1 MGIALALVLTL
12 VVGVLLAASLVRN
25 QALGPLGLAVV
36 PAPAADSADC
46 ALVLAALPEE
56 LEGGELGALERRQL
70 RAPIPV
76 GAAGWGEPPVVLR
89 CGLGRPSELTATSQ
103 LLTISGVQFL
113 EIPSTGMS
121 TWVAVD
127 RSVYIA
133 VALPPNSGS
142 GALQQIATV
151 IKHTLPQGD
160 VPVPY

>member
-1 MGIALALVLTL
+1 
-12 VVGVLLAASLVRN
+12 
-25 QALGPLGLAVV
+25 
-36 PAPAADSADC
+36 
-46 ALVLAALPEE
+46 
-56 LEGGELGALERRQL
+56 
-70 RAPIPV
+70 
-76 GAAGWGEPPVVLR
+76 VVLR